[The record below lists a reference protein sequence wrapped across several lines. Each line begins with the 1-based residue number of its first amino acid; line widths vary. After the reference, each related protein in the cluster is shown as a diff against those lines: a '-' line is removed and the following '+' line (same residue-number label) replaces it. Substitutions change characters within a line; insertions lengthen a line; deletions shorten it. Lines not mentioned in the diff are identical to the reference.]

1 MDRVGG
7 YHRKEAEQRRTLV
20 ASEAS
25 QAPLSVGTTRVAR
38 AVGEPAVVVRLRE
51 EEIPWADIA
60 FSSVKFCLQSYFDN
74 RSTAS
79 DPAHLGHFVR
89 SAQKNH

>member
-38 AVGEPAVVVRLRE
+38 AVGERAVVVRLRE
-51 EEIPWADIA
+51 EEIPWT
-60 FSSVKFCLQSYFDN
+60 L
-74 RSTAS
+74 RSPCSASHAVPS
-79 DPAHLGHFVR
+79 DPVR
-89 SAQKNH
+89 LRAITTPSPASGPEAMT